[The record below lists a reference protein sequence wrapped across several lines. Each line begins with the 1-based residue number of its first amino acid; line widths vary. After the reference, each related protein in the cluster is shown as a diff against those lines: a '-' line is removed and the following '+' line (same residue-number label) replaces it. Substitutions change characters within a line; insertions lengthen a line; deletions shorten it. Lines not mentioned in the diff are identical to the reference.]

1 METTSEP
8 QQTFNTFAQKKNESY
23 DIIEEKK
30 KTISQKKQDE
40 KDFSQISKN
49 IISNKNRKLLR
60 NIEHGKK
67 QKQDAV

>member
-8 QQTFNTFAQKKNESY
+8 QNTFAAFNQKKNDSY

-30 KTISQKKQDE
+30 QTISKKKQEE